1 MSWHATTAANGRHKA
16 WARLGLNVRQQEDAS
31 LPSNRVAFEIEL
43 ADATPKMLSPP
54 GTPLAVLQKICC
66 TMSFREGQHDEDES
80 NLHDVPSQ
88 ISTDEASWI
97 GELAA

>member
-1 MSWHATTAANGRHKA
+1 MSWHATTAANARHKA
-16 WARLGLNVRQQEDAS
+16 WTRLGLNVRQQDDAS

-43 ADATPKMLSPP
+43 ADAAPNMLAPS

-66 TMSFREGQHDEDES
+66 TMSFREGQHDEP
-80 NLHDVPSQ
+80 NLHDFPSQ
-88 ISTDEASWI
+88 ISKDEASWI